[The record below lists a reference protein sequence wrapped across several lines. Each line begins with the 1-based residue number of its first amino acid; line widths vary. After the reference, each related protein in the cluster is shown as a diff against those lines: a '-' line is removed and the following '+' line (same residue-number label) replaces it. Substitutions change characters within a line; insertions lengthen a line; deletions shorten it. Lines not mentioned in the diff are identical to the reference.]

1 MADKKDSI
9 ELQDLKAADD
19 KFNKPGASNRL
30 PTWMYILMLG
40 LAIGT
45 KSV

>member
-1 MADKKDSI
+1 MADNKVNVRA
-9 ELQDLKAADD
+9 EDLKAADD
-19 KFNKPGASNRL
+19 KFNKPGTSNRL
-30 PTWMYILMLG
+30 PTWMYVLMLG